1 VQKLPKHSLSET
13 RSLTLAVAFM
23 AAAASSPPP
32 SPASLPS
39 PARQHRCH
47 ARLADLAAELLAL
60 RLGGVPLRLRLWA
73 ACLSSAPGAEPTDAY
88 LLDPADQALRWRPP
102 QPAQSP
108 PPPPP
113 AAAAK

>member
-1 VQKLPKHSLSET
+1 
-13 RSLTLAVAFM
+13 M
-23 AAAASSPPP
+23 ATAASPPSSPP
-32 SPASLPS
+32 SAS

-47 ARLADLAAELLAL
+47 ARLADVAAELLAL

-102 QPAQSP
+102 QPAQ
-108 PPPPP
+108 PPP
-113 AAAAK
+113 APPAAGAK